1 MTDKLKK
8 KDPDNYTIRVSK
20 EIRRLLLD
28 AIKQK
33 GWFFFKNPHL
43 HKCWEEMKCT
53 KTDCPSYKSSN
64 LRCWQVSGT
73 FCLDKPQGDFAKKYG
88 DCQKCRVYKKATER
102 NVLLKIGEDF
112 NNLMFQLKNKEDEL
126 RLNIQHSQEK
136 NRELKALNEKINKLV
151 MTLDKRNVLLR
162 ELSIKD
168 GLTGLYNYRFFREI
182 LNEQYNLAK
191 RFRFPLSCI
200 MIDIDYFKAVN
211 DTYGHQA
218 GDAILS
224 QLADILRHN
233 VRDADKAVRYGGEEF
248 VIMLPY
254 TDSGDAYIKA
264 ERLRQVVSNYPFIT
278 GKNKVSITVSL
289 GIATYTD
296 NKNIK
301 RAEQLVVYA
310 DKALYQAKQRG
321 RNQTVIHNFRPDE
334 KESGGKAGSFGG
346 VTERRKY
353 PRVQTLIKIKGTVIN
368 NRERFSG
375 NAFDISYSG
384 LCFLSSNPLEVNRR
398 VSVSLYLPDI
408 AGKVKKTHQ
417 INVDGLLVWCK
428 RISEY
433 SGKYIG
439 SSQKSGIDY
448 LVGIQL
454 INISKKD
461 SAYLQKYFVSMF
473 KKEKYYNL
481 IDDKLYQ

>member
-1 MTDKLKK
+1 MADTLKSK
-8 KDPDNYTIRVSK
+8 APDNYTIRVSK
-20 EIRRLLLD
+20 DIRRLLLN
-28 AIKQK
+28 AIKQR
-33 GWFFFKNPHL
+33 GWFFFKNPRL
-43 HKCWEEMKCT
+43 CKCWEEMKCA
-53 KTDCPSYKSSN
+53 KNECPSYKSSN

-88 DCQKCRVYKKATER
+88 DCQKCRVYKKATEG

-112 NNLMFQLKNKEDEL
+112 NNLMLQLKNKEDEL
-126 RLNIQHSQEK
+126 RLNIQTSEEK
-136 NRELKALNEKINKLV
+136 NRELEALNEKIKKLV
-151 MTLDKRNVLLR
+151 MTLDKKNVLLR

-182 LNEQYNLAK
+182 LNEQFNLAK

-200 MIDIDYFKAVN
+200 MIDIDFFKAVN

-224 QLADILRHN
+224 QLAEILRHN

-264 ERLRQVVSNYPFIT
+264 ERLRQVVSSFPFMA
-278 GKNKVSITVSL
+278 GKNRVSITVSL
-289 GIATYTD
+289 GIATYSD

-334 KESGGKAGSFGG
+334 KGSGKKADTFG
-346 VTERRKY
+346 VIIERRKH
-353 PRVQTLIKIKGTVIN
+353 PRIQTLIKIKGTVIN
-368 NRERFSG
+368 NKERFSG
-375 NAFDISYSG
+375 NAFDLSYSG
-384 LCFLSSNPLEVNRR
+384 LCFLSSKQLEVNRQ
-398 VSVSLYLPDI
+398 VNISLYLPDI
-408 AGKVKKTHQ
+408 DRKVKKARQ
-417 INVDGLLVWCK
+417 INAEGLLVWCK

-433 SGKYIG
+433 SVKNNR
-439 SSQKSGIDY
+439 SSQKSGPDY
-448 LVGIQL
+448 LIGIQL

-473 KKEKYYNL
+473 KS
-481 IDDKLYQ
+481 